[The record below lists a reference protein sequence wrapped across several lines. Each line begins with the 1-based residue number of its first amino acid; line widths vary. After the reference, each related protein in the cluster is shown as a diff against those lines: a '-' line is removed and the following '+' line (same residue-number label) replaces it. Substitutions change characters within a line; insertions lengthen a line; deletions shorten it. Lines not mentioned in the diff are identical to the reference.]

1 LGSHRGFETKKS
13 RMTLN
18 NTPCRKSALNEKN
31 MIQKEETF
39 IRYWPISIKIF
50 EGQNPID
57 LDLQKTSQTLLDK
70 ATNLLKSLKRIWA
83 TSPDVIPTSTKD

>member
-1 LGSHRGFETKKS
+1 
-13 RMTLN
+13 
-18 NTPCRKSALNEKN
+18 

-50 EGQNPID
+50 EGENSID

-70 ATNLLKSLKRIWA
+70 TTNLLKSFKKIWA
-83 TSPDVIPTSTKD
+83 TSPDVIPTTTKD